1 MDAHCRNIHLQVFC
15 LPVLWQCLQLHE
27 RNRTSGAEDN
37 IQPGT
42 PETDGKGLAYQI
54 RSADQLQFIN
64 WSYVDGTGS
73 ATRLVTKNNYKLF
86 PYLQYTNST
95 GTAKQTRTDAER
107 NRPAQSWQQTHDLNG
122 ANQEAGKAEKQETT
136 GSSIPLPAP

>member
-1 MDAHCRNIHLQVFC
+1 MSGTG
-15 LPVLWQCLQLHE
+15 
-27 RNRTSGAEDN
+27 TSGAEDN

-107 NRPAQSWQQTHDLNG
+107 NRLR
-122 ANQEAGKAEKQETT
+122 AGSRPMTSTARTKKRGRPKSRKTT